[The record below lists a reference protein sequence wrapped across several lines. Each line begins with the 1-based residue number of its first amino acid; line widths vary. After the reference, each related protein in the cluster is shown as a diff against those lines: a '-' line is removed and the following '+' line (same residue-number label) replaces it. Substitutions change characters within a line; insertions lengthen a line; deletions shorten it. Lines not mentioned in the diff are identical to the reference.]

1 LLPPSLLDWL
11 PEDHLAWFI
20 LDAVAEMDLDAF
32 NAGYRTDGWGGAAH
46 ESSMRQRSTTI
57 LRPGS

>member
-1 LLPPSLLDWL
+1 L

-32 NAGYRTDGWGGAAH
+32 NAGFRTDGWGGAAH